1 MTKTPKQRHHWRE
14 ALDSWFPTLIRY
26 IGVAL
31 IVYAALVDQGKNPAL
46 IPAATGMFFFKT
58 VYGGGGR
65 E

>member
-1 MTKTPKQRHHWRE
+1 MPRERKREPWRKR
-14 ALDSWFPTLIRY
+14 LDAWFPTLIRY

-31 IVYAALVDQGKNPAL
+31 IVYAALIDKGHNPAL

-58 VYGGGGR
+58 VYGNGER